1 MSCLTPE
8 PTIPIILREI
18 LAGECPT
25 TGNRV
30 TMKAG
35 VVLLVPG
42 VDGMIHQPVGP
53 SLHVVS

>member
-18 LAGECPT
+18 LAGECQT

-35 VVLLVPG
+35 VLLVPG

>member
-1 MSCLTPE
+1 MSSLTPE

-18 LAGECPT
+18 LAGECQT

-35 VVLLVPG
+35 VLLVPG